1 GLYYATRENAAAKG
15 AGAMFAD
22 VAEINR
28 AVDQRL
34 VDLHARVTVRI
45 REFDSVGEDQWRE
58 KLTRYTTTAGRAIL
72 SEILP
77 RGLPFKVI
85 DRTLKKK
92 EISKLIDESFRRCG
106 LKDTVVF
113 ADQLMQAGFRLATG
127 AGISI
132 AVGDMLVPNQ

>member
-1 GLYYATRENAAAKG
+1 MDL
-15 AGAMFAD
+15 
-22 VAEINR
+22 
-28 AVDQRL
+28 RL

-45 REFDSVGEDQWRE
+45 REFDNVGDNQWRE
-58 KLTRYTTTAGRAIL
+58 KYVRYTTTAGRAIL

-77 RGLPFKVI
+77 KGLPFKAI

-113 ADQLMQAGFRLATG
+113 ADKLMQSGFRLATR

-132 AVGDMLVPNQ
+132 CVGDMLVPPQKT